1 MGGGG
6 GGGSEPLVASEPV
19 VNKFIDILITTE
31 YVNNTDFN
39 LPVILINLISMIIF

>member
-6 GGGSEPLVASEPV
+6 GGGLPAASKPAT
-19 VNKFIDILITTE
+19 NKFIDILITKE

-39 LPVILINLISMIIF
+39 LPAILINLTSTIIF